1 MGGQTILENNEKLIS
16 EFMRD
21 LPVKNT
27 PGVGQSNFIILSG
40 LGIIK
45 CSHVIEKAAE
55 ILTSLTENFFE
66 SIIRSALGI
75 GKNVHESQSK
85 VIQKSVSACAT
96 FKSIS
101 E

>member
-1 MGGQTILENNEKLIS
+1 MGEVTVLPNDVKQIS

-21 LPVKNT
+21 LPVKNI

-66 SIIRSALGI
+66 SIIRSALGV
-75 GKNVHESQSK
+75 GKNIHEDQTK
-85 VIQKSVSACAT
+85 VTQKSVSVCAT
-96 FKSIS
+96 FK
-101 E
+101 